1 MSHNNQPLI
10 IRPATSDDIPVI
22 LNFIK
27 NLAQYE
33 KLSHEVVATE
43 DKLKATLFGEHPAA
57 EVIIAFLGEE
67 PAGFALY
74 FSSYST
80 FLAQPGMYLEDL
92 YVNETLRGHGIGKAL
107 LRQLAQI
114 AQSRN
119 YGRLEWSVLNWNQP
133 AINFYESIEAKPQD
147 EWTVYRLTGKALSQL
162 AE

>member
-1 MSHNNQPLI
+1 MSNNNQPLI
-10 IRPATSDDIPVI
+10 IRPATSDDVPTI

-57 EVIIAFLGEE
+57 EVIIAFLGDE

-107 LRQLAQI
+107 LRKLAQI
-114 AQSRN
+114 AKSRH

-133 AINFYESIEAKPQD
+133 AINFYESIGAKPQD
-147 EWTVYRLTGKALSQL
+147 EWTVYRLTGTALNQL